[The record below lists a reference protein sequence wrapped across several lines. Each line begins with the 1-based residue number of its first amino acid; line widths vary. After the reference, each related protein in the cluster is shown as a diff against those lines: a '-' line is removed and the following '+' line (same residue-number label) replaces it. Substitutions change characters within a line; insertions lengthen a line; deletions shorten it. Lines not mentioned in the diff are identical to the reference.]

1 MPKILG
7 IEGNSGSPKFWVNLP
22 GIPRWSHQEE
32 PPEDT
37 MEGPWEP
44 PGVPRGAGPS
54 KMEIRSHQSPPEPIR
69 AHQIAPHL
77 IRLYPSPP
85 DPIRSH
91 QIPSGPTR
99 SHQSPSN
106 PIRLH
111 QTLSGPIRSHQIHP
125 GHLWRSLI
133 RHLLGFI
140 PNSSLVFW
148 FRMRLSSEVP
158 AHPNHSIIP

>member
-1 MPKILG
+1 M
-7 IEGNSGSPKFWVNLP
+7 
-22 GIPRWSHQEE
+22 
-32 PPEDT
+32 
-37 MEGPWEP
+37 EP
-44 PGVPRGAGPS
+44 PGGTSRGHHGRALGASRSSSWGWSFKNGDQVPS
-54 KMEIRSHQSPPEPIR
+54 EPTR
-69 AHQIAPHL
+69 THQIPPHL

-99 SHQSPSN
+99 SHQTPSN